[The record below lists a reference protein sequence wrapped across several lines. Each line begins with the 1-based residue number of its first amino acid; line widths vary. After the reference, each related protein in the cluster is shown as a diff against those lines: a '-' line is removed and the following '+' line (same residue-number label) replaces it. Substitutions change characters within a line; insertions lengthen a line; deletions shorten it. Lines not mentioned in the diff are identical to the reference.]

1 MLPLLPHLVM
11 LIKTYL
17 QQFLLLSTCCPTVK
31 NKLRGIPK
39 DKKITFEDRLYIR
52 IKHGTRML
60 ELSEQELVGMVDMLW
75 ALMDKVE
82 RVQEHMGNVNR
93 VVEILRTKKK
103 C

>member
-1 MLPLLPHLVM
+1 
-11 LIKTYL
+11 
-17 QQFLLLSTCCPTVK
+17 
-31 NKLRGIPK
+31 
-39 DKKITFEDRLYIR
+39 
-52 IKHGTRML
+52 ML